1 MSLRKKFNSTKEDT
15 AQRVFDEVTKK
26 YRGRGRRSLLAH
38 FSRYGFL
45 IALLPECLLVSA
57 ESQAFRLS
65 TVCNQI
71 SSRRSPEVATFASK
85 FLSESDDALE
95 HMAMAGL
102 SAKQLLNSLQL
113 GICVI
118 AARSH
123 LCCCRP
129 TLLKTPFL
137 WSAVSPR
144 TAALCKKQLASLAF
158 SLQMQSRSCRT
169 GLAEGLVNLGT
180 FCLL

>member
-38 FSRYGFL
+38 FSRKGFL

-57 ESQAFRLS
+57 ESHAFRLS
-65 TVCNQI
+65 TVSNQI
-71 SSRRSPEVATFASK
+71 SNRRSPEVATFASK

-129 TLLKTPFL
+129 TI
-137 WSAVSPR
+137 
-144 TAALCKKQLASLAF
+144 
-158 SLQMQSRSCRT
+158 
-169 GLAEGLVNLGT
+169 
-180 FCLL
+180 